1 MFVLVAEEADDGAP
15 PPSMRKFFICLSKLP
30 LSGVRWDARQH
41 ANLQASPRGRS
52 ADIRRRYVSGT
63 HTYPE
68 HYPRPTASRPKRTS
82 SSFVWP
88 R

>member
-1 MFVLVAEEADDGAP
+1 MEAGTFVLVAEEADDGAP

-30 LSGVRWDARQH
+30 LSGVGWGAGQH

-52 ADIRRRYVSGT
+52 IDILCSR

-68 HYPRPTASRPKRTS
+68 HYPRPTASRPQKTS